1 MRSPHRLLARIALL
15 LLAGVLLADAP
26 IATSRASSAAAA
38 PAAIAGLGAA
48 AEVVTDPYG
57 IPHVRAATLADAY
70 AAWGWVT
77 ARDRGWQL
85 VLSRAQAQGQTHRW
99 LGNDALQADGGAQ
112 LFRLHERAVAIWERE
127 RADADVRT
135 ALEAFARGVNSYFAD
150 CRAGRRPW
158 PPEVQRLGITPED
171 WKPEDSVALLLG
183 FGITLDLALPEA
195 SEAKAI
201 EKHGVEWVL
210 QRRRFEDAWGY
221 SSVPDMATAPR
232 KIAERAAA
240 AVPPTRLP
248 EAVVAATARA
258 VAQWPGADAD
268 GATRASNEF
277 AVGGGRTASGAPIV
291 ANDPHLALEAPSPFY
306 AVHVSV
312 PGTVD
317 AAGACVPGLPIVVSG
332 HNAQAAWGVTALSI
346 DVVDLYAD
354 TLDAAGT
361 HVRFRSGWAPVTTAP
376 YDLHYR
382 VLGLS
387 IPVPAFVQQRRYGPH
402 GPIVNFDRK
411 HHLAVALRWSAFED
425 ARITLRGLVGIERAT
440 SAAEITTRA
449 SRLVTP
455 TLNFVAADAS
465 GDVRYRACG
474 LLPHRPYAYT
484 PGLLPGDGAHE
495 WAGYVAADSM
505 PQWQVPRDAFVVN
518 ANNRPAGA
526 AYAERLDRF
535 DWAADRARRIAAR
548 LAGDASMTL
557 ADAVSVQNDTY
568 SSASARQLPALMHA
582 VETLNSLQPR
592 ELAALDSL
600 RRWDFLARRGRVAP
614 TIARAWWNVYVR
626 RARLD
631 GLPGLALAALEGRA
645 PEALLAPGTETREAP
660 TVAAR
665 AALDAALDSL
675 TRQLGPDMSTWRYG
689 RVHRARF
696 THALSDLDGRKR
708 WEPAA
713 TPVDGDGSTPCVGAA
728 SMPYRSEVTHGPA
741 WRMVVDLAHPDSAL
755 VVLPPWNS
763 ADSRIALLPDWADHR
778 PVPLLTSWPRV
789 LATARERVTLTPR

>member
-1 MRSPHRLLARIALL
+1 MRTLRLLCLL
-15 LLAGVLLADAP
+15 ILAAAFPPAAP
-26 IATSRASSAAAA
+26 RAAA
-38 PAAIAGLGAA
+38 PAAAPLLAGLSAP
-48 AEVVTDPYG
+48 AEVITDRYG
-57 IPHVRAATLADAY
+57 IPHIRAASLRDAY

-85 VLSRAQAQGQTHRW
+85 VISRAQAQGQTHRW

-112 LFRLHERAVAIWERE
+112 LFRLHERAVAIWQRE
-127 RADADVRT
+127 RGDTEVRS
-135 ALEAFARGVNSYFAD
+135 ALESFARGVNAYFED
-150 CRAGRRPW
+150 CRAGRRAW
-158 PPEVQRLGITPED
+158 PAEVKRLHIDPENWR
-171 WKPEDSVALLLG
+171 PEDSVALLLG
-183 FGITLDLALPEA
+183 FGITLDLVLPEA

-201 EKHGVEWVL
+201 EKHGAAWVL
-210 QRRRFEDAWGY
+210 QRRRFENAWPY
-221 SSVPDMATAPR
+221 VTVPDAAKPTGRAGAANVVPAP
-232 KIAERAAA
+232 ASGAA
-240 AVPPTRLP
+240 LP
-248 EAVVAATARA
+248 HALPHALIAATARA
-258 VAQWPGADAD
+258 VAQWPGADAE

-277 AVGGGRTASGAPIV
+277 AIGGGRTANGRPIL

-312 PGTVD
+312 PGTMD

-332 HNAQAAWGVTALSI
+332 HNTSVAWGVTALSI

-354 TLDAAGT
+354 TLDAEGT
-361 HVRFRSGWAPVTTAP
+361 HVRYAGGWAPVTTAP
-376 YDLHYR
+376 YDLHYQ

-387 IPVPAFVQQRRYGPH
+387 IPIPTFVQQRRYGPH
-402 GPIVNFDRK
+402 GPIVNFDPK

-425 ARITLRGLVGIERAT
+425 ARVTLRGLIGIERSS
-440 SAAEITTRA
+440 SAAEVTTRA
-449 SRLVTP
+449 SHLVTP
-455 TLNFVAADAS
+455 TLNFVAADAA

-474 LLPHRPYAYT
+474 LMPHRPYAFT
-484 PGLLPGDGAHE
+484 PGLLPGDGRHE
-495 WAGYVAADSM
+495 WAGYVATDSM

-518 ANNRPAGA
+518 ANNLPAGA

-548 LAGDASMTL
+548 LAGDANMTL

-568 SSASARQLPALMHA
+568 SSASARQVPALMHA
-582 VETLNSLQPR
+582 IEALNSLQPR

-600 RRWDFLARRGRVAP
+600 RRWDMLTRRGRVAP

-645 PEALLAPGTETREAP
+645 SDALHAPGGDQPEAPA
-660 TVAAR
+660 VAAR

-675 TRQLGPDMSTWRYG
+675 THQLGPDMSTWRYG

-696 THALSDLDGRKR
+696 VHALSDLDGRNR
-708 WEPAA
+708 WEPTP
-713 TPVDGDGSTPCVGAA
+713 TPVDGDGSTPSVGA
-728 SMPYRSEVTHGPA
+728 SSVPFRSEITHGPA

-763 ADSRIALLPDWADHR
+763 EDSQVPLLPDWADHR

-789 LATARERVTLTPR
+789 QATARERVELRGR